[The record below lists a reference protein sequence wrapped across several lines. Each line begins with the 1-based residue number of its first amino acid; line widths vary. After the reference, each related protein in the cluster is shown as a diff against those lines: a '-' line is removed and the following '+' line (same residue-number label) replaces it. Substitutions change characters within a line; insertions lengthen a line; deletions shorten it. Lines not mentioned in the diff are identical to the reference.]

1 MSYMFSL
8 PPPPIPPPEVTHEVL
23 RSKCPDVDWN
33 AVDSD
38 GNTLPMVAML
48 RRHLNKAELLLVKGQ
63 TDVTRRNKEGKTVL
77 MIAVENHNRI
87 TNELYASKIFEIWPE
102 QQELYN
108 WIIFLF
114 TLAISSHVI

>member
-1 MSYMFSL
+1 
-8 PPPPIPPPEVTHEVL
+8 
-23 RSKCPDVDWN
+23 
-33 AVDSD
+33 
-38 GNTLPMVAML
+38 MVAML